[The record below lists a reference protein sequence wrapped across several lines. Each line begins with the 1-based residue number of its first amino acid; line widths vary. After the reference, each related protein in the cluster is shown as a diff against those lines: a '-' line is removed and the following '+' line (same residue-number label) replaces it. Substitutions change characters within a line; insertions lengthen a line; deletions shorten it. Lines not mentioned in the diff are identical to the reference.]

1 MNFAWDAE
9 TNRLAASCGKLT
21 PLRHE
26 ASVPSRRPEVWRGA
40 DKKDDPMRLPRRHFL
55 RIAAGAAAL
64 PALPRRLLAQTYP
77 TRPVRMIVPF
87 APGGPVDVCTR
98 LVAQRLSERLG
109 SQFYVENVPGAGGN
123 IGAGQAAKA
132 RPDGY
137 TVLLNTNNQVI
148 NPSLFAKVPYDPFK
162 DFDAV
167 TLMTSFASAFSVNP
181 SVPAGTVVELVA
193 LVKANPGKYSFASAG
208 LGTPSHLLAEQ
219 FRASQGLDMVHV
231 PYGGSGPAILSTVA
245 GHTPIAFAGL
255 SAAAPQALDGKLRV
269 LAVMSNHRAEGF
281 PDAPTI
287 AEAGYPG
294 MDGDGWIGMFI
305 PAGTPKDI
313 ISLLHGEVAR
323 MMSVAAVKEQLATL
337 GLDPVAN
344 TPEQFDAQ
352 LRLEVDKWSRI
363 IRAAN
368 IRPQ

>member
-1 MNFAWDAE
+1 M
-9 TNRLAASCGKLT
+9 
-21 PLRHE
+21 P
-26 ASVPSRRPEVWRGA
+26 
-40 DKKDDPMRLPRRHFL
+40 LPRRHVL
-55 RIAAGAAAL
+55 RLAGRAGAL
-64 PALPRRLLAQTYP
+64 TALPRALFAQDYP

-98 LVAQRLSERLG
+98 MVAQHLSERLG
-109 SQFYVENVPGAGGN
+109 HSFYVENIPGASGN

-132 RPDGY
+132 KPDGY
-137 TVLLNTNNQVI
+137 TILVNVNNQVI
-148 NPSLFAKVPYDPFK
+148 NPSLFGKVPYDPFK

-167 TLMTSFASAFSVNP
+167 TLIASFASAFAVNP
-181 SVPAGTVVELVA
+181 SVPAQSVRELVELIRA
-193 LVKANPGKYSFASAG
+193 HPGIYSFASAG

-219 FRASQGLDMVHV
+219 FRAALRLDMVHV
-231 PYGGSGPAILSTVA
+231 PYGGSGPAIVSAVA
-245 GHTPIAFAGL
+245 GHTEIAFAGL

-294 MDGDGWIGMFI
+294 MDGDGWLGMFV

-313 ISLLHGEVAR
+313 IILLRSEVAR
-323 MMSVAAVKEQLATL
+323 IMALAPVKAQLATL

-352 LRLEVDKWSRI
+352 LRVEGEKWSRI
-363 IRAAN
+363 IRTAN

>member
-1 MNFAWDAE
+1 M
-9 TNRLAASCGKLT
+9 
-21 PLRHE
+21 P
-26 ASVPSRRPEVWRGA
+26 
-40 DKKDDPMRLPRRHFL
+40 LPRRHIL
-55 RIAAGAAAL
+55 RLAAGVAAL
-64 PALPRRLLAQTYP
+64 SALPRGLSAQAYP
-77 TRPVRMIVPF
+77 AHPVRMIVPF
-87 APGGPVDVCTR
+87 GPGGPVDVCAR
-98 LVAQRLSERLG
+98 MVAQRLSERLG

-148 NPSLFAKVPYDPFK
+148 NPSLFSKVPYDPFK

-167 TLMTSFASAFSVNP
+167 TLVTSFASAFSVNP
-181 SVPAGTVVELVA
+181 SVPAKTVSELVA
-193 LVKANPGKYSFASAG
+193 LIKGNPGKYSFASAG
-208 LGTPSHLLAEQ
+208 LGTPSHLLGEQ
-219 FRASQGLDMVHV
+219 FRMALGLDMVHV
-231 PYGGSGPAILSTVA
+231 PYGGSGPAIVSAVA

-255 SAAAPQALDGKLRV
+255 TAAAPQALDGKLRI

-294 MDGDGWIGMFI
+294 MDGDGWIGMFV

-313 ISLLHGEVAR
+313 MARLYREVAGIV
-323 MMSVAAVKEQLATL
+323 MLAAAKEQLTTL
-337 GLDPVAN
+337 GLEPVAN
-344 TPEQFDAQ
+344 TPEQFEAQ
-352 LRLEVDKWSRI
+352 LRLEVDKWSKI
-363 IRAAN
+363 IRAAS